1 MSYAFQKQYIQSD
14 LLQLFHM
21 KLILIQLKSME
32 LFPLTP
38 ANIYW
43 CPKFLTNQRRSLSVA
58 LNEQA
63 QRVK

>member
-1 MSYAFQKQYIQSD
+1 
-14 LLQLFHM
+14 
-21 KLILIQLKSME
+21 ME

-63 QRVK
+63 QRVKQSAFSIYYINNLALPFINGLKAN